1 MDDRYPEP
9 DWAMEKE
16 WHWES
21 WKFGMSMD
29 ELFTS
34 LHNRFNT
41 WSAPLQ
47 SPEAFHHDVWEIS
60 NAASTKEELFQALE
74 IRKRQRSEE
83 MAQAW
88 NSIAVHLVGGKS
100 MFTGDHWA
108 YAVRFFRTRSL
119 DHMLAFL
126 YQFLNEEEKEKVKLT
141 TKEHGKRSDN
151 RGKKKNK
158 KDEPL
163 AGFNVDVNTPTSST
177 TPRPL
182 EGDRDQPSP
191 IHSDSNYPSHHHG
204 KQEYNTDHNMIM
216 PLPSANNKDDDVL
229 ALLTPTPSSPTPLV
243 KEMYP
248 PLMTTSSSCSSSSNK
263 DFTSHN
269 PNHMQAQ
276 VDRHTSLRSY
286 PCPSISHSP
295 SSSPLSPP
303 PPSFSASPLV
313 DTKIVNTN
321 FVSGPRKRELR
332 QELQLQKQKQKLQLS
347 HNNNSNKNRI
357 TKRAR
362 RMMTRGKLKAI
373 KPRPKLVIVTPTG
386 KNGLSLTTTTTGD
399 TATVTTSGTITK

>member
-1 MDDRYPEP
+1 MDDRWPEP
-9 DWAMEKE
+9 DWATERE

-21 WKFGMSMD
+21 WKFGISLD
-29 ELFTS
+29 AQFTS

-47 SPEAFHHDVWEIS
+47 SPEAFHHDLWELS

-83 MAQAW
+83 MAEAW
-88 NSIAVHLVGGKS
+88 DSIAVHLVGGQS
-100 MFTGDHWA
+100 MFRGDQWA

-126 YQFLNEEEKEKVKLT
+126 YEFLNEEEKEKVKLT
-141 TKEHGKRSDN
+141 TEEYGKRYDN
-151 RGKKKNK
+151 KEKKKDK
-158 KDEPL
+158 PL
-163 AGFNVDVNTPTSST
+163 AGVNVDVNTPTSST
-177 TPRPL
+177 TPKPL
-182 EGDRDQPSP
+182 KGDREQPSP
-191 IHSDSNYPSHHHG
+191 IDSDSDHHSHHHG
-204 KQEYNTDHNMIM
+204 KQEYNTDHNMIIT
-216 PLPSANNKDDDVL
+216 LPSADDKDDDIL
-229 ALLTPTPSSPTPLV
+229 ALLTPTPSPPTPLV
-243 KEMYP
+243 EEPYP
-248 PLMTTSSSCSSSSNK
+248 PSINTSSSCSSSSNK
-263 DFTSHN
+263 DFMSHN

-295 SSSPLSPP
+295 SSSPSSPL
-303 PPSFSASPLV
+303 PPSFSALPLV
-313 DTKIVNTN
+313 DTKIVNTD
-321 FVSGPRKRELR
+321 FVSGPRQRELR

-347 HNNNSNKNRI
+347 HNNNSNNNRI

-373 KPRPKLVIVTPTG
+373 KPRPKLVIVPQRG
-386 KNGLSLTTTTTGD
+386 KMDRRQLLRPR
-399 TATVTTSGTITK
+399 AILLR